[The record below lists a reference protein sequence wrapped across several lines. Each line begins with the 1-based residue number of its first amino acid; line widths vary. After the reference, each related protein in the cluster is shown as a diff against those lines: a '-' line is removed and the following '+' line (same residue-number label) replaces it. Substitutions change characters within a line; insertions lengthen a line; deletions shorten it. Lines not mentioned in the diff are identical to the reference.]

1 MSNEFLENTFT
12 GRVAIVTGAGKGL
25 GRAYALQLARSG
37 ACVLVNNRSHPDQA
51 NSADAV
57 VNEIR
62 SAGGIAQASYCSVED
77 ESSGEQLVAQALQH
91 FGRLDVVLAN
101 AGVDRP
107 QSFHNQTVTDF
118 EDIFAINFHGTA
130 RLLHAAWPVLREQG
144 YGRVLVS
151 TSTAGLYGNHGQA
164 AYAAS
169 KAALLGLMRS
179 LSIEGRSRGLLVN
192 AIAPYAVTPL
202 TQAWFADGE
211 GNRFSADAVAKVS
224 AFMLSERCEMSG
236 QCIIAG
242 ADGIRLACMRETN
255 TFALNDLTQTEPDN
269 NSVTEY
275 VLSYQS
281 ATAEFEHFVQSLG

>member
-1 MSNEFLENTFT
+1 MGEELVAQEFT

-25 GRAYALQLARSG
+25 GRAYALQLARQG
-37 ACVLVNNRSHPDQA
+37 ARVLVNNRCHVDQA

-62 SAGGIAQASYCSVED
+62 ASGGTAEASYCSVEED
-77 ESSGEQLVAQALQH
+77 ASGEQLVAEALQH
-91 FGRLDVVLAN
+91 FGQLDIVLAN

-107 QSFHNQTVTDF
+107 QSFHKQTAADF
-118 EDIFAINFHGTA
+118 DNIFAINFHGTA
-130 RLLHAAWPVLREQG
+130 RLVHAAWPVLREQG

-179 LSIEGRSRGLLVN
+179 LAIEGRSRGLLIN
-192 AIAPYAVTPL
+192 ALAPYAVTPL
-202 TQAWFADGE
+202 TKAWFAEGE
-211 GNRFSADAVAKVS
+211 GENFSAEAVAKVC
-224 AFMLSERCEMSG
+224 AFILSERCDMTG

-242 ADGIRLACMRETN
+242 ADGIRKACMRETH
-255 TFALNDLTQTEPDN
+255 TFSISEFSEPRPE
-269 NSVTEY
+269 TEY

-281 ATAEFEHFVQSLG
+281 ASEEFEHFVKTLS